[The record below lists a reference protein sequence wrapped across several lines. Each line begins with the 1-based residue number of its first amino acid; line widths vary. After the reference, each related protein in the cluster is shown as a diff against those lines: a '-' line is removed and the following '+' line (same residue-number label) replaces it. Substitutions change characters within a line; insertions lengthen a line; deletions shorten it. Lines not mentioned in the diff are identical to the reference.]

1 MKGRIVKILS
11 NTYMVLINDQL
22 YECLIRG
29 RFRKDKITLAVG
41 DIVKVDLTSK
51 MIEDVYKRH
60 NHLKRP
66 SIANIDQVLIVIS
79 AVRPKFDT
87 NLLDKLIV
95 MTEFN
100 NIKPIIVITKLDLLN
115 RSQLKIINQY
125 LKYYRSIGYKIYKN
139 TNLWR
144 IKRLFK
150 NKVSVLAGQSGAGK
164 STLLNRLNIKLEL
177 QTAEISEALGRGKH
191 TTRHV
196 ELIPMFNGLV
206 ADTPGF
212 SALDLTDMTI
222 IDIKQNFV
230 EFYQIEEQCAFK
242 NCTHRLEHNCKVKEF
257 VESNKILNTRYDNY
271 LKFAKEVEGV
281 NKWS

>member
-11 NTYMVLINDQL
+11 NTYMVLIDDRL
-22 YECLIRG
+22 YECLVRG

-41 DIVKVDLTSK
+41 DIVKVDLTSN
-51 MIEDVYKRH
+51 MIEDVYKRY
-60 NHLKRP
+60 NHLERP
-66 SIANIDQVLIVIS
+66 SISNIDQVLIIIS
-79 AVRPKFDT
+79 AIRPKFDT

-100 NIKPIIVITKLDLLN
+100 GLKPIIVITKLDLLN
-115 RSQLKIINQY
+115 RPQLKIIKKY
-125 LKYYRSIGYKIYKN
+125 MKYYRSMDYSVYKN

-164 STLLNRLNIKLEL
+164 STLLNRLNVKLEL

-212 SALDLTDMTI
+212 SALDLSDMSV

-230 EFYQIEEQCAFK
+230 DFYKVEDQCAFK
-242 NCTHRLEHNCKVKEF
+242 NCTHNLEHNCKVKEL
-257 VESNKILNTRYDNY
+257 VERGQILNTRYDNY
-271 LKFAKEVEGV
+271 LKFIKEAK
-281 NKWS
+281 